1 MPFSSLTD
9 VVSCRTTEGSGVVAS
24 AQPSSVVGNLL
35 ALACVV
41 LSGCDLS
48 QQSQPEHADQAT
60 QVTRTAQRGPVELA
74 VTVSRSEITIADRI
88 KLSIEVVAEQGV
100 DVELPQFGQQLN
112 EFTIH
117 DYRKWPAEPH
127 DAGGAGT
134 VPLRGRLWR
143 QEYDL
148 EIFLSGEYEIPAITA
163 KFRDARLSGGRAG
176 KVIESQVSS
185 EPITIKVN
193 SLLEGEFD
201 ATQFRDIK
209 GAVELPH
216 ETSWAAAWWIGG
228 ALLVAAG
235 LGLWLLRRRR
245 VTAQAETII
254 PAHRWAL
261 DQLDQLDR
269 RRLPAQGQTHEYYF
283 LLSGIVR
290 EYLERRFTLMA
301 PEQTTLEFL
310 GSIRDQAPFS
320 AEHKTLLS
328 EFLQACD
335 LVKFA
340 LLEPADD
347 DALKAFRSARAF
359 VLETIDGDEPRE
371 AAA

>member
-1 MPFSSLTD
+1 MSTVTPTHIYSRGFARAKARGSLSKAIWTY
-9 VVSCRTTEGSGVVAS
+9 VLLLTTIIIGGCEPGSDDKS
-24 AQPSSVVGNLL
+24 ESVKD
-35 ALACVV
+35 
-41 LSGCDLS
+41 S
-48 QQSQPEHADQAT
+48 T
-60 QVTRTAQRGPVELA
+60 QVTRTAQRGPVELT
-74 VTVSRSEITIADRI
+74 VTVSRSDITIADRV
-88 KLSIEVVAEQGV
+88 KLSIEAVAEQGV
-100 DVELPQFGQQLN
+100 DVELPQFGEQLN

-127 DAGGAGT
+127 DGK
-134 VPLRGRLWR
+134 RRWR

-163 KFRDARLSGGRAG
+163 KFRDARLSAGGASLVPLRGRAG

-185 EPITIKVN
+185 EPIAIKVN

-209 GAVELPH
+209 GAVELPE
-216 ETSWAAAWWIGG
+216 ETSWAAAWWICGILVV
-228 ALLVAAG
+228 ALG
-235 LGLWLLRRRR
+235 LGLWLLRRR

-290 EYLERRFTLMA
+290 EYIERRFTLMA

-320 AEHKTLLS
+320 AEHKTLLC

-347 DALKAFRSARAF
+347 DALGAFRSAREF
-359 VLETIDGDEPRE
+359 VLETIDSDEPRE

>member
-1 MPFSSLTD
+1 MSTVTPTHICSRGFARAKARDSLSKAIWTY
-9 VVSCRTTEGSGVVAS
+9 VLLLTTIIIGGCEPGSDDKS
-24 AQPSSVVGNLL
+24 ESVKD
-35 ALACVV
+35 
-41 LSGCDLS
+41 S
-48 QQSQPEHADQAT
+48 T
-60 QVTRTAQRGPVELA
+60 QVTRTAQRGPVELT
-74 VTVSRSEITIADRI
+74 VTVSRSDITIADRI
-88 KLSIEVVAEQGV
+88 KLSIEAVAEQGV

-117 DYRKWPAEPH
+117 GYRKWPAEPH
-127 DAGGAGT
+127 DAGGASS
-134 VPLRGRLWR
+134 VPLRGRRWR

-148 EIFLSGEYEIPAITA
+148 EIFLSGEYEIPGITA

-185 EPITIKVN
+185 EPIAIKVN

-209 GAVELPH
+209 GAVELPE
-216 ETSWAAAWWIGG
+216 ETSWAAAWWICGILVV
-228 ALLVAAG
+228 ALG
-235 LGLWLLRRRR
+235 LGWWLLRRR

-290 EYLERRFTLMA
+290 EYIERRFTLMA

-310 GSIRDQAPFS
+310 ESIRDQAPFS
-320 AEHKTLLS
+320 AEHKTLLC

-347 DALKAFRSARAF
+347 DALNAFRSAREF
-359 VLETIDGDEPRE
+359 VLETIQSDEPRE